1 MILIIDNFD
10 SFTYNLYHYFLILGE
25 DTIVKNRDDIT
36 IDDIKALN
44 PNYIVLSPGPGNP
57 IAAKLPLEIIDCFKG
72 QIPILGVC
80 LGHQCIGHYFGA
92 KVVEGDNPVHG
103 KVFAIKHDG
112 KGVYESLVNPV
123 KVTRYHSLVVSRN
136 DFPEELEITS
146 ETEDGVI
153 MGIRHKQYEIEGVQ
167 FHPEA
172 ILTENGLEML
182 KNFLR
187 RYSHEA
193 G

>member
-10 SFTYNLYHYFLILGE
+10 SFTYNLYHYFLIIGE
-25 DTIVKNRDDIT
+25 ETIVKNRDEIT
-36 IDDIKALN
+36 IEGIKALK
-44 PNYIVLSPGPGNP
+44 PDYIVLSPGPGNP
-57 IAAKLPLEIIDCFKG
+57 KAAKLPLEIIDCFKG
-72 QIPILGVC
+72 QIPIFGVC

-92 KVVEGDNPVHG
+92 KVVEGDSPVHG
-103 KVFAIKHDG
+103 KVFEIKHDG
-112 KGVYESLVNPV
+112 KGVYEGLVNPI
-123 KVTRYHSLVVSRN
+123 KVTRYHSLIVSRN

-146 ETEDGVI
+146 EAEDGVI
-153 MGIRHKQYEIEGVQ
+153 MGIRHKQYEIESVQ

-187 RYSHEA
+187 RYSHEV